1 MAKNWNIWR
10 CFGNIQKPC
19 ISTLWSSN
27 NNLNAYK
34 VSSIK
39 DLEHLRRTKRSSV
52 TVTFTPNSPLL
63 VGKEALLSNK
73 ENKQLFLKM
82 LGDYLEA
89 AGHTIFYAE
98 SDADTLI
105 VRTALT
111 LAERKHVTVVADDTD
126 ILVLLLYHNQRD
138 TIMQS
143 ATCPGKTRDIK
154 SMQHAVGEAGCKVI
168 LFSHALTGCDTTS
181 ALFGKSKSA
190 AFRHFIKYNNVN
202 DCATFF
208 GLEMVDKNNW

>member
-1 MAKNWNIWR
+1 METYRNHVSRHYGVATII
-10 CFGNIQKPC
+10 FDGY
-19 ISTLWSSN
+19 
-27 NNLNAYK
+27 A

-126 ILVLLLYHNQRD
+126 IYTITKETQLCNLPLALVKQGTLNRCN
-138 TIMQS
+138 MQ
-143 ATCPGKTRDIK
+143 
-154 SMQHAVGEAGCKVI
+154 
-168 LFSHALTGCDTTS
+168 
-181 ALFGKSKSA
+181 
-190 AFRHFIKYNNVN
+190 
-202 DCATFF
+202 
-208 GLEMVDKNNW
+208 